1 MSRQQLR
8 QGQMWLSVEPG
19 FPWICRS
26 LSAEPAGQDSPDCIL
41 ASVQPS
47 WYWDVG
53 ALCLYRIDLIKRLRR
68 NVIGNRRIFHRK
80 IICIAQMDIIRDIRH
95 APDTFRALS
104 KNNIGALGIYIIR
117 NRGHPRKH
125 RKPFDERVFLWQP
138 VSVNHQTY
146 HHFFGG
152 KSIADQ
158 NMAHQPGSG
167 SLIVSPGKSC
177 ADILLLYTAD
187 SNT

>member
-1 MSRQQLR
+1 M
-8 QGQMWLSVEPG
+8 
-19 FPWICRS
+19 
-26 LSAEPAGQDSPDCIL
+26 
-41 ASVQPS
+41 
-47 WYWDVG
+47 
-53 ALCLYRIDLIKRLRR
+53 
-68 NVIGNRRIFHRK
+68 IGNRRIFHRK

-104 KNNIGALGIYIIR
+104 KNNICALGIYIIR

-167 SLIVSPGKSC
+167 SLIVSRNLCLIHP
-177 ADILLLYTAD
+177 LLYCRQHIFIFLYPKQTVFHRNDGMRTCRIKSGHKFSFFIQSHRKLCLVAVAERMLHPND
-187 SNT
+187 RQTHPL